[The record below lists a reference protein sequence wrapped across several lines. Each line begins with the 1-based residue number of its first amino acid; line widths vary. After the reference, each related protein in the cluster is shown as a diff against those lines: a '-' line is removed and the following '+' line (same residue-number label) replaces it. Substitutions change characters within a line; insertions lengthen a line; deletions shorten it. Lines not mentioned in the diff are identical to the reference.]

1 MTGER
6 HSLYNGLRADCWL
19 RHPPHHRPPSRRAAG
34 PRGILPALGAWPVV
48 LAATEFT
55 GFKLVQF
62 AGRLQLLDLAP
73 GVSGALLTFRLLI
86 LGVAVAATWLS
97 VLAPG
102 HRWHFGY
109 RLSGWYIVVLA
120 AVALA
125 LGLAKSGIEV
135 PPLGFALWFA
145 GAAFFLVAEFGRS
158 KPP

>member
-1 MTGER
+1 MGFVQTAGFDT
-6 HSLYNGLRADCWL
+6 LRTIARL
-19 RHPPHHRPPSRRAAG
+19 LAG
-34 PRGILPALGAWPVV
+34 PLALVGFFLPWAHGPGV
-48 LAATEFT
+48 LAATEFS

-62 AGRLQLLDLAP
+62 AVRLQLLDLAP
-73 GVSGALLTFRLLI
+73 GISGALLTFRLLI

-102 HRWHFGY
+102 HRWHFAY